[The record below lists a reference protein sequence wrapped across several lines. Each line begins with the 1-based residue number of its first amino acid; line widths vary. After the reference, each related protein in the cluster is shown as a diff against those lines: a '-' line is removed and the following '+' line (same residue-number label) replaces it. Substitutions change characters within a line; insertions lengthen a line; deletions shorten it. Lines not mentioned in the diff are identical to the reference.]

1 MVLVQAGTKL
11 VCAVLSLPVP
21 SKSPHLDGEQVNS
34 IPSHTATE
42 YLEQKALQKFLL
54 IGYSGSGSSTIFKQV
69 SFGPIYVSDMYVH
82 ILLISDCFAHLCNHY
97 ARSTILHIDILL
109 VLNIGCLTLHSL
121 PSSLLFFSNCIEQDW
136 VFFFPKMQIYL
147 KNSLVTVDPFYLV

>member
-69 SFGPIYVSDMYVH
+69 SFGPVYVSDMYVH
-82 ILLISDCFAHLCNHY
+82 IFL
-97 ARSTILHIDILL
+97 TVLHIYAIIMLGQL
-109 VLNIGCLTLHSL
+109 SFI
-121 PSSLLFFSNCIEQDW
+121 
-136 VFFFPKMQIYL
+136 
-147 KNSLVTVDPFYLV
+147 